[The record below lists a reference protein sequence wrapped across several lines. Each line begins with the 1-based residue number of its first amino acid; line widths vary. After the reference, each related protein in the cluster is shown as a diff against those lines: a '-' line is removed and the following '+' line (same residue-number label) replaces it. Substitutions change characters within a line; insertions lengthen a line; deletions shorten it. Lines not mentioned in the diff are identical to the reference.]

1 MFDVIVVSLKT
12 TKGLVFASCEDD
24 LDLKVGDVVLTE
36 TDCGPQLGTVKRVN
50 YQVKEENLDLPLKK
64 IIRLATSDD
73 FTQFDKNINDA
84 EKALAVARKFVTELD
99 LDMNFVE
106 AFYNFDRTQLVLSF
120 LADDRIDFRELAKK
134 LAQKYKTRIELRQIG
149 VRDKSKKIGGFG
161 PCGLFLC
168 CNSFLTDF
176 SSVSINM
183 AKNQFLALNPS
194 KINGSCGRLLCCLG
208 YENDLYT
215 ELKKDLPKMG
225 AIMETEAGTGK
236 VVAVDVFKKTYSVD
250 LNEKGIIEFSK
261 DSKHVSNK

>member
-36 TDCGPQLGTVKRVN
+36 SDCGPQLGTVKRVN

-215 ELKKDLPKMG
+215 ELKKDVLEVGKKTFING
-225 AIMETEAGTGK
+225 KEGK
-236 VVAVDVFKKTYSVD
+236 VISSEPLRGKYKVLIGD
-250 LNEKGIIEFSK
+250 EIIEVNVN
-261 DSKHVSNK
+261 DSKE